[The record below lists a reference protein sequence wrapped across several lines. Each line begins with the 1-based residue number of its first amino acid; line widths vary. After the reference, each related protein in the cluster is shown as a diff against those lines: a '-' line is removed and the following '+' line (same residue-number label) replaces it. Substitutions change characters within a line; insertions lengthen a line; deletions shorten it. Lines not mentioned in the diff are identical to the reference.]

1 MKEDHSYPH
10 TNVPGDVLYS
20 LFQRLRPRFLVEVG
34 SFKGGSSIRIASA
47 LMLLDLAQPAQPED
61 KPCLVC
67 IDTFLGDAAM
77 WLNKQATGRS
87 SLLLKDGCPQLYM
100 QFMVNTAKYADV
112 IVPFPIASLCGLR
125 ALQHLAADG
134 RTPLVDFLY
143 LDSAHL
149 SGETKLE
156 ITEGFRLLRPGGI
169 LLGDD
174 LDWPAVEA
182 DLSSF
187 LADAADAESASQ
199 SADDELLNAL
209 PGAFFFAAGG
219 YWVVDAQPRQWML
232 RKPSRGVTEAR
243 EELKAEILAAEM
255 GEKPAEFLAATAEDQ
270 EAMAVYQQGI
280 AKLEMGDTAE
290 GSRLLKVA
298 AKMSPS
304 LEYHFLL
311 R

>member
-1 MKEDHSYPH
+1 MTLELTCLVGASSFAAGWLGRSWFPPSVGAPSGRRFRGLVAGSLHQSLCEDLHGTSAGPYLNLCNSMPQDHSYPH
-10 TNVPGDVLYS
+10 TNVPGDVLHS
-20 LFQRLRPRFLVEVG
+20 LFQRLRPQFLVEVG
-34 SFKGGSSIRIASA
+34 SFKGGSSIRIVSA
-47 LMLLDLAQPAQPED
+47 LLRLTDLAGLAGQPEA

-100 QFMVNTAKYADV
+100 QFMVNTAKYADI

-125 ALQHLAADG
+125 ALQLLAAEG

-149 SGETKLE
+149 KGETRLE
-156 ITEGFRLLRPGGI
+156 ITEAFRLMRPGGI

-187 LADAADAESASQ
+187 LADHAESTRQ
-199 SADDELLNAL
+199 SLDLV
-209 PGAFFFAAGG
+209 GSIFAAR
-219 YWVVDAQPRQWML
+219 VVCSLYRMQF
-232 RKPSRGVTEAR
+232 VTPENTR
-243 EELKAEILAAEM
+243 
-255 GEKPAEFLAATAEDQ
+255 TSDQ
-270 EAMAVYQQGI
+270 CIIFVSE
-280 AKLEMGDTAE
+280 KLE
-290 GSRLLKVA
+290 R
-298 AKMSPS
+298 
-304 LEYHFLL
+304 
-311 R
+311 